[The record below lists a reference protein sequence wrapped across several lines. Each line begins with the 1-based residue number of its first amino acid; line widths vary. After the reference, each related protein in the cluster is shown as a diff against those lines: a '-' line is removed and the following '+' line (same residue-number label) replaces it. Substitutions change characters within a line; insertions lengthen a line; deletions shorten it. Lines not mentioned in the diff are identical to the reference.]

1 MKSLLVGVTTVAIC
15 ASALTAFAADGTS
28 TKSDWIEVSSTDTHT
43 FSVRKGSFEV
53 TRTKGGSDIAVVLGQ
68 ATNRKSKSI
77 EYRQW
82 YVSKDDCLS
91 GLGKLVMLDTK
102 GTYVSEVD
110 FVAKGDSAASGI
122 ADAICSIYLDELKKQ
137 QDKGI

>member
-1 MKSLLVGVTTVAIC
+1 MKSLLSRVITVVIC
-15 ASALTAFAADGTS
+15 TSALTAHAADGTS
-28 TKSDWIEVSSTDTHT
+28 TESDWVEVSSTDTDT
-43 FSVRKGSFEV
+43 FSVRKGSFKV
-53 TRTKGGSDIAVVLGQ
+53 TKTKGGSDIAVVLGQ

-91 GLGKLVMLDTK
+91 GLGKLVILDTK
-102 GTYVSEVD
+102 GTYVGEVD

-122 ADAICSIYLDELKKQ
+122 ADTICRIYLADLKEQ

>member
-1 MKSLLVGVTTVAIC
+1 MKVLLSGFIVLA
-15 ASALTAFAADGTS
+15 ASTFTLTALAADGVS
-28 TKSDWIEVSSTDTHT
+28 PKSDWVEVASTDTHT

-53 TRTKGGSDIAVVLGQ
+53 TETKGGADIAVVLGQ
-68 ATNRKSKSI
+68 ATNKKNKSI

-82 YVSKDDCLS
+82 YVSKDDCVS

-102 GTYVSEVD
+102 GAYVSEVD

-122 ADAICSIYLDELKKQ
+122 ADTICRIYLDELKKQ